1 MQRTPAVYRL
11 AQLFARRYFTSRN
24 SLSVIN
30 IISKVSVF
38 AVGVPVAAMV
48 ILLSVFNGFDGLVRS
63 MYSVFDPDL
72 MVVPAEG
79 KTFAIATAE
88 ERMPAAAEGVA
99 AYSYVLEES
108 VLFEYRGRQAAGRLR
123 GVDERYALVVPVQ
136 ETITY
141 GDYELRYGDME
152 QAVVGQ
158 GIAYVLGVKTALYD
172 PLHIYAARRGDYSPL
187 LPIDG
192 YSRGSL
198 FPEGIFRL
206 DAETDGTYVYCTLD
220 FAQQLLDY
228 EGRASGIAIR
238 TDGTRPE
245 TVRRQLA
252 SALGDDFRVLT
263 RYEQKASM
271 YRILKV
277 EKLGIFIIS
286 LFVLV
291 IASFSIIGSL
301 VMLILDKKEDIRIL
315 FTMGADVR
323 FVRRIFVGEG
333 MLIGAAGTLGG
344 LCVGLA
350 FALAQ
355 QRFGFIKMG
364 AASCLVDAYPVAVQ
378 ATDIVAIAATALA
391 VTWLINRLT
400 VARMIPRTAI
410 RCNIRH
416 NG

>member
-1 MQRTPAVYRL
+1 MPRL
-11 AQLFARRYFTSRN
+11 ASLFARRYFASRN

-30 IISKVSVF
+30 IIAKVSVF

-63 MYSVFDPDL
+63 MYNVFDPDL

-79 KTFAIATAE
+79 KTFETAAVE
-88 ERMPAAAEGVA
+88 GRMASAEGVA
-99 AYSYVLEES
+99 AYSFVLEES

-123 GVDERYALVVPVQ
+123 GVDDRYGLVVPVQ
-136 ETITY
+136 GTISY
-141 GDYELRYGDME
+141 GEYELRYGDME

-158 GIAYVLGVKTALYD
+158 GIAYVLGVRTALYD

-206 DAETDGTYVYCTLD
+206 DAETDGTYVFCTLE

-228 EGRASGIAIR
+228 EGRASAVAVR
-238 TDGTRPE
+238 TEGRPE
-245 TVRRQLA
+245 AVRKEL
-252 SALGDDFRVLT
+252 SEALGDEFRVLT

-291 IASFSIIGSL
+291 IASFSIVGSL

-323 FVRRIFVGEG
+323 FVRRIFVSEG
-333 MLIGAAGTLGG
+333 MLIGAMGTAGG

-350 FALAQ
+350 FAWAQ
-355 QRFGFIKMG
+355 QQLGFIKMG
-364 AASCLVDAYPVAVQ
+364 AASFLVDAYPVAVQ
-378 ATDIVAIAATALA
+378 GTDLVAIAVTALT

>member
-1 MQRTPAVYRL
+1 MPRL
-11 AQLFARRYFTSRN
+11 ASLFARRYFASRN

-30 IISKVSVF
+30 IIAKVSVF

-63 MYSVFDPDL
+63 MYNVFDPDL

-79 KTFAIATAE
+79 KTFETAAVE
-88 ERMPAAAEGVA
+88 GRMASAEGVA
-99 AYSYVLEES
+99 AYSFVLEES

-123 GVDERYALVVPVQ
+123 GVDDRYGLVVPVQ
-136 ETITY
+136 GTISY
-141 GDYELRYGDME
+141 GEYELRYGDME

-158 GIAYVLGVKTALYD
+158 GIAYVLGVRTALYD

-206 DAETDGTYVYCTLD
+206 DAETDGTYVFCTLE

-228 EGRASGIAIR
+228 EGRASAVAVR
-238 TDGTRPE
+238 TEGRPE
-245 TVRRQLA
+245 AVRKEL
-252 SALGDDFRVLT
+252 SEALGDEFRVLT

-291 IASFSIIGSL
+291 IASFSIVGSL

-323 FVRRIFVGEG
+323 FVRRIFVSEG
-333 MLIGAAGTLGG
+333 MLIGAMGTAGG

-350 FALAQ
+350 FAWTQ
-355 QRFGFIKMG
+355 QQFGFIKMG
-364 AASCLVDAYPVAVQ
+364 AASFLVDAYPVAVQ
-378 ATDIVAIAATALA
+378 GTDLVAIAVTALT

>member
-1 MQRTPAVYRL
+1 MPRL
-11 AQLFARRYFTSRN
+11 ASLFARRYFASRN

-30 IISKVSVF
+30 IIAKVSVF

-63 MYSVFDPDL
+63 MYNVFDPDL

-79 KTFAIATAE
+79 KTFETAAVE
-88 ERMPAAAEGVA
+88 GRMASAEGVA
-99 AYSYVLEES
+99 AYSFVLEES

-123 GVDERYALVVPVQ
+123 GVDDRYGLVVPVQ
-136 ETITY
+136 GTISY
-141 GDYELRYGDME
+141 GEYELRYGDME

-158 GIAYVLGVKTALYD
+158 GIAYVLGVRTALYD
-172 PLHIYAARRGDYSPL
+172 PLHVYAARRGDYSPL

-206 DAETDGTYVYCTLD
+206 DAETDGTYVFCTLE

-228 EGRASGIAIR
+228 EGRASAVAVR
-238 TDGTRPE
+238 TEGRPE
-245 TVRRQLA
+245 AVRKEL
-252 SALGDDFRVLT
+252 SEALGDEFRVLT

-291 IASFSIIGSL
+291 IASFSIVGSL

-323 FVRRIFVGEG
+323 FVRRIFVSEG
-333 MLIGAAGTLGG
+333 MLIGAMGTAGG

-350 FALAQ
+350 FAWAQ
-355 QRFGFIKMG
+355 QQLGFIKMG
-364 AASCLVDAYPVAVQ
+364 AASFLVDAYPVAVQ
-378 ATDIVAIAATALA
+378 GTDLVAIAVTALT

>member
-1 MQRTPAVYRL
+1 MPRL
-11 AQLFARRYFTSRN
+11 ASLFARRYFASRN

-30 IISKVSVF
+30 IIAKVSVF

-63 MYSVFDPDL
+63 MYNVFDPDL

-79 KTFAIATAE
+79 KTFETAAVE
-88 ERMPAAAEGVA
+88 ERVASVEGVA
-99 AYSYVLEES
+99 AYSFVLEES

-123 GVDERYALVVPVQ
+123 GVDDRYGLVVPVQ
-136 ETITY
+136 GTISH
-141 GDYELRYGDME
+141 GEYELRYGDME

-158 GIAYVLGVKTALYD
+158 GIAYVLGVRTALYD

-206 DAETDGTYVYCTLD
+206 DAETDGTYVFCTLE

-228 EGRASGIAIR
+228 EGRASAVAVR
-238 TDGTRPE
+238 TEGRPE
-245 TVRRQLA
+245 AVRKEL
-252 SALGDDFRVLT
+252 SEALGDEFRVLT

-291 IASFSIIGSL
+291 IASFSIVGSL

-323 FVRRIFVGEG
+323 FVRRIFVSEG
-333 MLIGAAGTLGG
+333 MLIGAMGTAGG

-350 FALAQ
+350 FAWAQ

-364 AASCLVDAYPVAVQ
+364 AASFLVDAYPVAVQ
-378 ATDIVAIAATALA
+378 GADLVAIAVTALT

>member
-1 MQRTPAVYRL
+1 MPRL
-11 AQLFARRYFTSRN
+11 ASLFARRYFASRN

-30 IISKVSVF
+30 IIAKVSVF

-63 MYSVFDPDL
+63 MYNVFDPDL

-79 KTFAIATAE
+79 KTFETAAVE
-88 ERMPAAAEGVA
+88 GRMASAEGVV
-99 AYSYVLEES
+99 AYSFVLEES

-123 GVDERYALVVPVQ
+123 GVDDRYGLVVPVQ
-136 ETITY
+136 GTISY
-141 GDYELRYGDME
+141 GEYELRYGDME

-158 GIAYVLGVKTALYD
+158 GIAYVLGVRTALYD

-206 DAETDGTYVYCTLD
+206 DAETDGTYVFCTLE

-228 EGRASGIAIR
+228 EGRASAVAVR
-238 TDGTRPE
+238 TEGRPE
-245 TVRRQLA
+245 AVRKEL
-252 SALGDDFRVLT
+252 SEALGDEFRVLT

-291 IASFSIIGSL
+291 IASFSIVGSL

-323 FVRRIFVGEG
+323 FVRRIFVSEG
-333 MLIGAAGTLGG
+333 MLIGAMGTAGG

-350 FALAQ
+350 FAWAQ
-355 QRFGFIKMG
+355 QQFGFIKMG
-364 AASCLVDAYPVAVQ
+364 AASFLVDAYPVAVQ
-378 ATDIVAIAATALA
+378 GTDLVAIAVTALT

-400 VARMIPRTAI
+400 VGRMIPRTAI

>member
-1 MQRTPAVYRL
+1 MYRL
-11 AQLFARRYFTSRN
+11 AQLFARRYFASRN
-24 SLSVIN
+24 ALSVIN

-48 ILLSVFNGFDGLVRS
+48 ILLSVFNGFEGLVRS
-63 MYSVFDPDL
+63 MYNVFDPDL
-72 MVVPAEG
+72 MVLPAEG
-79 KTFAIATAE
+79 KTFGTVEAE
-88 ERMPAAAEGVA
+88 ERLAGAEGVA
-99 AYSYVLEES
+99 DYSFVLEES

-123 GVDERYALVVPVQ
+123 GVDERYGQVVPVQ
-136 ETITY
+136 GTISY
-141 GDYELRYGDME
+141 GEYELRYGDME

-158 GIAYVLGVKTALYD
+158 GLAYVLGVKTALYD
-172 PLHIYAARRGDYSPL
+172 PLHIYAARRGDYSPP

-192 YSRGSL
+192 YKRGSL

-206 DAETDGTYVYCTLD
+206 DAETDGTYVFSTLD
-220 FAQQLLDY
+220 FAQQLFDY
-228 EGRASGIAIR
+228 EGRASGVAVRIVP
-238 TDGTRPE
+238 GERPE

-252 SALGDDFRVLT
+252 AALGDDFRVLN

-291 IASFSIIGSL
+291 IASFSIVGSL

-315 FTMGADVR
+315 FTMGGDVR

-333 MLIGAAGTLGG
+333 MLIGVMGTLGG
-344 LCVGLA
+344 LCVGVA

-355 QRFGFIKMG
+355 QHFGFIKMG
-364 AASCLVDAYPVAVQ
+364 AASFLVDAYPVEVHA
-378 ATDIVAIAATALA
+378 ADLVAIAAAALA
-391 VTWLINRLT
+391 VTWLINKLT
-400 VARMIPRTAI
+400 VARMISRSAI
-410 RCNIRH
+410 RLQ
-416 NG
+416 